1 MYTNEPGVLK
11 DSDYYIHTAGELVR
25 RTFFYPVCVGYFR
38 YEQGYHLSRSA
49 YDSFLAALVK
59 KGEFYVDGG
68 NGVRH
73 TAREGQI
80 IMLDCYV
87 PHVYGTSGG
96 GELLWLH
103 LDGPMAR
110 QHYELIAA
118 QGTPVITLKDT
129 YKFEK
134 YMNRIYQLFR
144 TNATMKDVLLSQYI
158 TTILTELL
166 TGQSLPSDH
175 SRQSD
180 VIEETVA
187 YINEHLTENLTL
199 DMLAKRASLSPYY
212 FTRLFK
218 KETGFT
224 PHEYLIAARI
234 NMAKFLLKNSAV
246 SVKEICFCTGFSNE
260 SSFCTTFK
268 KWIGLTPSDYR
279 SGEQPQTSRE
289 QGP

>member
-1 MYTNEPGVLK
+1 MYTNEPGVLR
-11 DSDYYIHTAGELVR
+11 DSDYYIHTASEQVC

-38 YEQGYHLSRSA
+38 YAQGYRLYRST
-49 YDSFLAALVK
+49 YDSFLVALVK
-59 KGEFYVDGG
+59 RGEFYVHGS

-80 IMLDCYV
+80 IVLDCYV
-87 PHVYGTSGG
+87 PHAYGTAGG
-96 GELLWLH
+96 GDLLWLH
-103 LDGPMAR
+103 LDGPVAR

-118 QGTPVITLKDT
+118 QGGPVITLKDT
-129 YKFEK
+129 FKFEK
-134 YMNRIYQLFR
+134 YINRIYQLFR
-144 TNATMKDVLLSQYI
+144 NNAATKDVLLSQYI

-166 TGQSLPSDH
+166 IGQSLPSDH
-175 SRQSD
+175 AQQSD

-199 DMLAKRASLSPYY
+199 DMLAGRASLSPYY

-234 NMAKFLLKNSAV
+234 NMAKFLLKNTAT

-268 KWIGLTPSDYR
+268 KWVKQTPSDYR
-279 SGEQPQTSRE
+279 AGE
-289 QGP
+289 